1 MPRGGKREGAGRK
14 AIGITRKVSL
24 TLSEEEWA
32 ELEASGKTLSAF
44 FRDVIRQ
51 PPTVS
56 EPEPVKES
64 VAYERRHVEERWDIY
79 LRNTE
84 QQPSPEVIEKAKDAT
99 FCLLFPDGENVAK
112 VETKTQYVCP
122 FTGKR
127 FGSMDAL
134 VRAAIPY
141 LIKSA
146 EADQHWKNASKQPRS
161 PQYFD
166 QIR

>member
-1 MPRGGKREGAGRK
+1 M
-14 AIGITRKVSL
+14 
-24 TLSEEEWA
+24 SEDEWA

-44 FRDVIRQ
+44 FRDLMRL
-51 PPTVS
+51 PTA
-56 EPEPVKES
+56 PEPVKEK
-64 VAYERRHVEERWDIY
+64 VAYERRHAEERWQIY
-79 LRNTE
+79 LRTTE

-99 FCLLFPDGENVAK
+99 FRLLFPDGENVAK
-112 VETKTQYVCP
+112 VETKTQYICP

-134 VRAAIPY
+134 VRAAIPH

-146 EADQHWKNASKQPRS
+146 EADQRWKNASEQPRS